1 MADIIGRSVIEVGA
15 DTTQLN
21 AGMAQAAQTVQNFEN
36 AATDAA
42 KGVGGAF
49 QGAGNQVE
57 GATQKLDAT
66 TKRFINSLERESMAA
81 GRTRSEYLE
90 LRAAKM
96 GIADQAAPL
105 IARLREQEIA
115 QKAAADAA
123 RAEAAAVREAAKAK
137 QVGAQAFNAYGMS
150 AKQTTAALRQ
160 VPAQITDIFVS
171 LAGGQNPMMV
181 LLQQGGQLKD
191 IFGGIVPAARAL
203 GGAVVGLINPFT
215 IAATAV
221 GALGFAYYKGSE
233 QANEYYRA
241 IQAGGGAAGVSTAGL
256 AQLAAQVGDTA
267 DNFAGARE
275 AAAALAESGIVGMGN
290 LSTAL
295 RGVVAG
301 AEVTKKSIS
310 EMVAIF
316 VEIQKDPIE
325 AITKLNQKYNF
336 LTADVYNNVRALQEQ
351 GRTQEAATAAF
362 NAFATAMETRQ
373 GKMVENLGNLERGW
387 RAIKNEISGAVDNLM
402 SWGRAQTDDRALVQA
417 QNRLRSLQ
425 QAAGPGGGAPGTR
438 IAALIAEAEQEVNI
452 IQRRIGAENRL
463 ADERARQAQS
473 LNAAVAAENA
483 INKTIDEGATKQQK
497 LNSALKEFRQQL
509 DTIRAAN
516 PASEALRPEN
526 IAKAEAAIRNRFR
539 DTSTKTYQEDAAT
552 RLLGTLREQEAAL
565 RAQLGESEKLGTSA
579 KALAKF
585 NQEIADIKE
594 KKVLTA
600 DQKSLLANEGKIR
613 TQLEVNARV
622 EAQVAAEKKV
632 TEELEKQKKL
642 QDQLSERIRQIQT
655 GLDAANE
662 QRRGR
667 FGEDLELRGMGRQ
680 AAERTR
686 ARQQID
692 AEFLRAE
699 QQLARGTPRDL
710 LGSSA
715 YKDAVAEIKAS
726 HAEALADSQNYYD
739 QLDVINSDWAVGA
752 SQVLQD
758 YQDQV
763 NNVAA
768 NTERVFTNAFKGMED
783 ALVNFVMTGKLD
795 FNSLANSIVADIT
808 RIIIQQQLLGLYKS
822 LGAGGGGGAG
832 GFFGELFGALM
843 SPTGRAV
850 GGPVQAGG
858 LYEVNENMP
867 ELLNVRGR
875 QFLMM
880 GNESGKVTPMDS
892 RNTAASRP
900 IYVNV
905 TAAQGMNRDTALQ
918 QGNRIGQGIK
928 LAMGRNS

>member
-1 MADIIGRSVIEVGA
+1 MADVIGRSVIEVGA

-21 AGMAQAAQTVQNFEN
+21 AGMAQATQTVQNFEN

-42 KGVGGAF
+42 QGVGKAY
-49 QGAGNQVE
+49 QGAGAQVE

-96 GIADQAAPL
+96 GVADQAAPM
-105 IARLREQEIA
+105 IARLREQEAI
-115 QKAAADAA
+115 QKAAAEAA
-123 RAEAAAVREAAKAK
+123 KAEAAAVREAAKAK
-137 QVGAQAFNAYGMS
+137 QAGAAAFNAYGMS

-181 LLQQGGQLKD
+181 LLQQGGQLRD
-191 IFGGIVPAARAL
+191 IFGGIVPAVRAL
-203 GGAVVGLINPFT
+203 GGAVVGLANPFT
-215 IAATAV
+215 IAAAAV
-221 GALGFAYYKGSE
+221 GGLGLAYYKGSE

-241 IQAGGGAAGVSTAGL
+241 IQAGGGSAGVSVSGL
-256 AQLAAQVGDTA
+256 AQLAATVGDTA

-275 AAAALAESGIVGMGN
+275 AAAALAESGIVGFGN
-290 LSTAL
+290 LSVAL

-301 AEVTKKSIS
+301 AEVTKKSVG

-316 VEIQKDPIE
+316 VEIQKDPLD

-336 LTADVYNNVRALQEQ
+336 LTAEVYNNVRALQEQ

-362 NAFATAMETRQ
+362 NAFANAMESRQ
-373 GKMVENLGNLERGW
+373 SKMVENLGNVERGW
-387 RAIKNEISGAVDNLM
+387 RAIKNEIAGAVDNLM
-402 SWGRAQTDDRALVQA
+402 SWGRAQTDDRALAEA

-425 QAAGPGGGAPGTR
+425 QSAGPGGAAPGTR
-438 IAALIAEAEQEVNI
+438 IAALVAEAEQEVNI
-452 IQRRIGAENRL
+452 IQRRIGAQNRL
-463 ADERARQAQS
+463 ADERARQGQA
-473 LNAAVAAENA
+473 LNAAIAAENA
-483 INKTIDEGATKQQK
+483 INKAVDEGASKQEK
-497 LNSALKEFRQQL
+497 LNKALSEFRQQL
-509 DTIRAAN
+509 ETIRAAN
-516 PASEALRPEN
+516 PASDALRPEN
-526 IAKAEAAIRNRFR
+526 IAKAEAAIRNRFKE
-539 DTSTKTYQEDAAT
+539 TGKSYQEDAAT
-552 RLLGTLREQEAAL
+552 RLLNKLREQEAAL
-565 RAQLGESEKLGTSA
+565 NAQLGVSEKLSTSA
-579 KALAKF
+579 KALAEF
-585 NQEIADIKE
+585 NQQIADIKE

-613 TQLEVNARV
+613 TQLEVNVQV

-642 QDQLSERIRQIQT
+642 QDQLAERIAQIQT

-667 FGEDLELRGMGRQ
+667 FGEDLELRGLGRQ
-680 AAERTR
+680 AAERAR

-710 LGSSA
+710 LGSDA
-715 YKDAVAEIKAS
+715 YKQAVADIKAS
-726 HAEALADSQNYYD
+726 HAEALADAQDYYD
-739 QLDVINSDWAVGA
+739 QLDLINSDWTTGA
-752 SQVLQD
+752 SQAMQD
-758 YQDQV
+758 YEDQV

-808 RIIIQQQLLGLYKS
+808 RIIIQQQLLSLYKS
-822 LGAGGGGGAG
+822 ASSGGGGG
-832 GFFGELFGALM
+832 FFGDLFGALL

-858 LYEVNENMP
+858 MYEVNENMP
-867 ELLNVRGR
+867 ELLSVRGR

-880 GNESGKVTPMDS
+880 GNESGRVTPMSES
-892 RNTAASRP
+892 RGGGSRP
-900 IYVNV
+900 IIVQV
-905 TAAQGMNRDTALQ
+905 SATQGMTRDTALQ